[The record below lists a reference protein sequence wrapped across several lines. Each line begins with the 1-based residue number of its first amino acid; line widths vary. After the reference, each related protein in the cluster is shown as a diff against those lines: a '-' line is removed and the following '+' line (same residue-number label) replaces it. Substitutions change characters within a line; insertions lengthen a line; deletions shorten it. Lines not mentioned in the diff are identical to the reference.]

1 MNGIKMTLG
10 YNRLGSNGRFANQM
24 FQYAGLRGVAANRGV
39 DFKVPPP
46 GNYGR
51 SDYALF
57 ECFEMGSVKP
67 ENFGLVE
74 GQSIATG
81 QFHFY
86 QEFFDNC
93 PDNVNLHDYFQTEKY
108 FKNVED
114 IIRSDFTF
122 KKEVRDTCKE
132 FLDSIEGD
140 KIFMHVR
147 RGDYVNHPDQ
157 HPPLPI
163 TYYEEAYKNFDEPTV
178 LVFSDDLEWVKQQKF
193 FQGDNFLISEFNLRY
208 DHLSDN
214 IDGQGNSLIP
224 FYDLYMMTQCNGA
237 VIANSSMSWWGAWL
251 QENTTLPIVAPTPWF
266 GTTALQNIDPKDLV
280 PNDWI
285 KLSW

>member
-1 MNGIKMTLG
+1 MTIG

-24 FQYAGLRGVAANRGV
+24 FQYAGLRGVAARNGY

-57 ECFEMGSVKP
+57 ECFEMGTVRP
-67 ENFGLVE
+67 ENFGLVD
-74 GQSIATG
+74 GGSIATG

-86 QEFFDNC
+86 QKFFDNC

-108 FKNVED
+108 FKNIED
-114 IIRSDFTF
+114 TIRYDFTF
-122 KKEVRDTCKE
+122 KKEVVDTCKD
-132 FLDSIEGD
+132 FLSTLPEE

-157 HPPLPI
+157 HPALPI
-163 TYYEEAYKNFDEPTV
+163 SYYEEAYKKFDNPTV
-178 LVFSDDLEWVKQQKF
+178 LVFSDDLEWVKQQEF
-193 FQGDNFLISEFNLRY
+193 FQGDNFLISEFDVRY

-214 IDGQGNSLIP
+214 IDGQGNSLVP

-237 VIANSSMSWWGAWL
+237 VIANSSMS
-251 QENTTLPIVAPTPWF
+251 
-266 GTTALQNIDPKDLV
+266 
-280 PNDWI
+280 
-285 KLSW
+285 

>member
-1 MNGIKMTLG
+1 MTIG
-10 YNRLGSNGRFANQM
+10 YNQLGSNGRFANQM
-24 FQYAGLRGVAANRGV
+24 FQYAGLRGVAAHKGY

-46 GNYGR
+46 TSYGR

-67 ENFGLVE
+67 ENFGLVD
-74 GQSIATG
+74 GGSIATG

-86 QEFFDNC
+86 QKFFDNC

-108 FKNVED
+108 FKNIED
-114 IIRSDFTF
+114 TIRSDFTF
-122 KKEVRDTCKE
+122 KKEVVDTCKD
-132 FLDSIEGD
+132 FLSTLPEE

-157 HPPLPI
+157 HPALPMS
-163 TYYEEAYKNFDEPTV
+163 YYEEAYKKFDNPTV
-178 LVFSDDLEWVKQQKF
+178 LVFSDDIQWVKQQEL
-193 FQGDNFLISEFNLRY
+193 FQGDNFLISEFDVRY

-214 IDGQGNSLIP
+214 IDGQGNSLVP

-251 QENTTLPIVAPTPWF
+251 QKNTTLPIVAPTPWF
-266 GTTALQNIDPKDLV
+266 GTTALQNIDPKDLI
-280 PNDWI
+280 PDDWTQ
-285 KLSW
+285 LSW

>member
-1 MNGIKMTLG
+1 MSGIKMTIG
-10 YNRLGSNGRFANQM
+10 YNQLGSNGRFANQM
-24 FQYAGLRGVAANRGV
+24 FQYAGLRGVAAHKGY

-57 ECFEMGSVKP
+57 ECFEMGSVRP
-67 ENFGLVE
+67 ENFGFVD
-74 GQSIATG
+74 GGSIATG

-86 QEFFDNC
+86 QKFFDNC

-108 FKNVED
+108 FKNIED
-114 IIRSDFTF
+114 TIRYDFTF
-122 KKEVRDTCKE
+122 KKEVVDTCKD
-132 FLDSIEGD
+132 FLSTLPEE

-157 HPPLPI
+157 HPALPI
-163 TYYEEAYKNFDEPTV
+163 SYYEEGYKKFDNPTV
-178 LVFSDDLEWVKQQKF
+178 LVFSDDLEWVKQQEF
-193 FQGDNFLISEFNLRY
+193 FQGDNFLISEFDVRY

-214 IDGQGNSLIP
+214 IDGQGNSLVP

-251 QENTTLPIVAPTPWF
+251 QSNPDKMVFAPKMWF
-266 GTTALQNIDPKDLV
+266 GPDYKDKDTKDLYC
-280 PNDWI
+280 PKWI
-285 KLSW
+285 LL

>member
-1 MNGIKMTLG
+1 MTIG

-24 FQYAGLRGVAANRGV
+24 FQYAGLRGVAARNGF

-57 ECFEMGSVKP
+57 ECFEMATVKP
-67 ENFGLVE
+67 ENFGFVE
-74 GQSIATG
+74 GDSIQTG
-81 QFHFY
+81 QFHFNDY
-86 QEFFDNC
+86 FFNGC

-108 FKNVED
+108 FKNIED
-114 IIRSDFTF
+114 TIRYDFTF
-122 KKEVRDTCKE
+122 KKEVVDTCKD
-132 FLDSIEGD
+132 FLSTLPEE

-157 HPPLPI
+157 HPALPI
-163 TYYEEAYKNFDEPTV
+163 SYYEEGYKKFDNPTV
-178 LVFSDDLEWVKQQKF
+178 LVFSDDLEWVKQQEF
-193 FQGDNFLISEFNLRY
+193 FQGDNFLISEFDVRY

-214 IDGQGNSLIP
+214 IDGQGNSLVP

-251 QENTTLPIVAPTPWF
+251 QKNTTLPIVAPTPWF
-266 GTTALQNIDPKDLV
+266 GTTALQNIDPKDLI
-280 PNDWI
+280 PDDWTQ
-285 KLSW
+285 LSW

>member
-1 MNGIKMTLG
+1 MTIG

-24 FQYAGLRGVAANRGV
+24 FQYAGLRGVAAHRGF

-46 GNYGR
+46 TSYGR

-57 ECFEMGSVKP
+57 ECFEMGSVRP
-67 ENFGLVE
+67 ENFGLVD
-74 GQSIATG
+74 GGSIATG

-86 QEFFDNC
+86 QKFFDNC

-108 FKNVED
+108 FKNIED
-114 IIRSDFTF
+114 TIRYDFTF
-122 KKEVRDTCKE
+122 KKEVVDTCKD
-132 FLDSIEGD
+132 FLSTLPEE

-157 HPPLPI
+157 HPALPVS
-163 TYYEEAYKNFDEPTV
+163 YYEEAYKNFDEPTV
-178 LVFSDDLEWVKQQKF
+178 LVFSDDTEWVKEQEF
-193 FQGDNFLISEFNLRY
+193 FNQDYFLISEFNERY
-208 DHLSDN
+208 AHKSDN
-214 IDGQGNSLIP
+214 IDGEGNSLIP

-251 QENTTLPIVAPTPWF
+251 QKNTTLPIVAPTPWF
-266 GTTALQNIDPKDLV
+266 GTTALQNINPKDLI
-280 PNDWI
+280 PHDWTQ
-285 KLSW
+285 LSW

>member
-1 MNGIKMTLG
+1 MTIG
-10 YNRLGSNGRFANQM
+10 YNQLGSNGRFANQM
-24 FQYAGLRGVAANRGV
+24 FQYAGLRGVAAHRGF

-57 ECFEMGSVKP
+57 ECFEMGSVRP
-67 ENFGLVE
+67 ENFGFVD
-74 GQSIATG
+74 GGSIATG

-86 QEFFDNC
+86 QKFFDNC

-108 FKNVED
+108 FKNIED
-114 IIRSDFTF
+114 TIRYDFTF
-122 KKEVRDTCKE
+122 KKEVVDTCKD
-132 FLDSIEGD
+132 FLSTLPEE

-157 HPPLPI
+157 HPALPI
-163 TYYEEAYKNFDEPTV
+163 SYYEEGYKKFDNPTV
-178 LVFSDDLEWVKQQKF
+178 LVFSDDLEWVKKQEF
-193 FQGDNFLISEFNLRY
+193 FQGDNFLISEFDVRY

-214 IDGQGNSLIP
+214 IDGQGNSLVP

-251 QENTTLPIVAPTPWF
+251 QKNTTLPIVAPTPCF
-266 GTTALQNIDPKDLV
+266 GTTALQNIDTKDLI
-280 PNDWI
+280 PDDWTQ
-285 KLSW
+285 LSW

>member
-1 MNGIKMTLG
+1 MSGTKMTIG
-10 YNRLGSNGRFANQM
+10 YNQLGSNGRFANQM
-24 FQYAGLRGVAANRGV
+24 FQYAGLRGVAANKGY

-57 ECFEMGSVKP
+57 ECFEMGSVRP
-67 ENFGLVE
+67 ENFGLVD
-74 GQSIATG
+74 GGSIATG

-86 QEFFDNC
+86 QKFFDNC

-108 FKNVED
+108 FKNIED
-114 IIRSDFTF
+114 TIRYDFTF
-122 KKEVRDTCKE
+122 KKEVVDTCKD
-132 FLDSIEGD
+132 FLSTLPEE

-157 HPPLPI
+157 HPALPI
-163 TYYEEAYKNFDEPTV
+163 SYYEEGYKKFDNPTV
-178 LVFSDDLEWVKQQKF
+178 LVFSDDLEWVKQQEF
-193 FQGDNFLISEFNLRY
+193 FQGDNFLISEFDVRY

-214 IDGQGNSLIP
+214 IDGQGNSLVP

-251 QENTTLPIVAPTPWF
+251 QKNTTLPIVAPTPWF
-266 GTTALQNIDPKDLV
+266 GVNYSHYNMNDLI
-280 PNDWI
+280 PESWI
-285 KLSW
+285 VESIT

>member
-1 MNGIKMTLG
+1 MSGIKMTIG

-24 FQYAGLRGVAANRGV
+24 FQYAGLRGVAAHRGF

-46 GNYGR
+46 DNYGR

-67 ENFGLVE
+67 ENFGFVD
-74 GQSIATG
+74 GGSVSTG

-86 QEFFDNC
+86 KKFFDNC

-108 FKNVED
+108 FKNIED
-114 IIRSDFTF
+114 TIRSDFTF
-122 KKEVRDTCKE
+122 KQEVVDTCMD
-132 FLDSIEGD
+132 FFSTLEGD

-157 HPPLPI
+157 HPALPVS
-163 TYYEEAYKNFDEPTV
+163 YYEEAYKKFDNPTV
-178 LVFSDDLEWVKQQKF
+178 LVFSDDLEWVKQQEF
-193 FQGDNFLISEFNLRY
+193 FQGDNFLISEFDVRY

-214 IDGQGNSLIP
+214 IDGQGNSLVP

-251 QENTTLPIVAPTPWF
+251 QKNTTLPIVAPTPVSY
-266 GTTALQNIDPKDLV
+266 THLTLPTKRIV
-280 PNDWI
+280 
-285 KLSW
+285 

>member
-1 MNGIKMTLG
+1 MSGIKMTIG
-10 YNRLGSNGRFANQM
+10 YNQLGSNGRFANQM
-24 FQYAGLRGVAANRGV
+24 FQYAGLRGVAAHKGY

-67 ENFGLVE
+67 ENFGLVD
-74 GQSIATG
+74 GGSIATG

-86 QEFFDNC
+86 QKFFDNC

-108 FKNVED
+108 FKNIED
-114 IIRSDFTF
+114 TIRSDFTF
-122 KKEVRDTCKE
+122 KKEVVDTCKD
-132 FLDSIEGD
+132 FLSTLPEE

-157 HPPLPI
+157 HPALPMS
-163 TYYEEAYKNFDEPTV
+163 YYEEAYKKFDNPTV
-178 LVFSDDLEWVKQQKF
+178 LVFSDDIQWVKQQEL
-193 FQGDNFLISEFNLRY
+193 FQGDNFLISEFDVRY

-214 IDGQGNSLIP
+214 IDGQGNSLVP

-251 QENTTLPIVAPTPWF
+251 QKNTTLPIVAPTPWF
-266 GTTALQNIDPKDLV
+266 GTTALQNIDPKDLI
-280 PNDWI
+280 PDDWTQ
-285 KLSW
+285 LSW